1 MEKVKPMEMYL
12 HDDQLI
18 HLEAALSHSM
28 DAERVALLVSVA
40 WGLRQ
45 RDTGRA
51 LLLADEAQA
60 LMANLALSLPAMLA
74 RLQLLRAEARWLY
87 AEIREAERLASE
99 ALQLFVNAND
109 WAGVADAHWLL
120 GWIAN
125 DLGQPQQREQHWQEA
140 HQAAQEAL
148 DTERAEIIL
157 AGGALMDALRDVHF
171 ARQRWHSRFD
181 ASARGWPVALW
192 SWVANFWGV
201 YFAFS
206 NDFDQAA
213 SYFTQ
218 SYEAALETGQL
229 RRAISS
235 SLNVGITFAK
245 LSDYHSALDWMYR
258 SLDLAR
264 KCDWPGSIGY
274 ALTHTSDILRRLDQI
289 ELANQFLQEALDLL
303 RLLPASRHYAVAL
316 QQLAELE
323 LDRGQA
329 ELALD
334 LFARLEAR
342 GEALAQ
348 SQFQIEAQRG
358 QALALLQLGQA
369 ELAHSCAERALQL
382 ARNGQDQLAQ
392 IAACRTLAAIHL
404 AHELPA
410 QDEACQ
416 AASPALYYLQQ
427 AHLLSRQ
434 IVGHTLPD
442 DLEDAM
448 ADAYAAVGQHQAA
461 FEHARAANLTRQAMH
476 HSDAV
481 RHGMALQVRQHTE
494 QIHAEAEH
502 HRQLAAS
509 EAQRAEILQQASANL
524 AHLGAIGQ
532 EITAHLD
539 EAAVF
544 QVLNRHAHGLL
555 DTNAFVVYLISD
567 DGLFLERAFGLEA
580 GKALPF
586 ARIAWLESE
595 LQAAICLRE
604 RRELVV
610 DLGHTGTRPLPGTL
624 RNQSGLYAP
633 LTLGERILG
642 VMAVQSMQPFAY
654 GERQCLIFRTLCA
667 YGAIALDNAQ
677 AYRRLKETQSRLVEQ
692 EKMAALGSLVAGV
705 AHELNTPIG
714 NSLIMASSL
723 QDKTRAITRQLQ
735 QKALRR
741 SDLEL
746 FLTESRESSHLIQ
759 RGLTNAADLINSF
772 KQVAVDRTSAQ
783 RRRFNLQQ
791 TCHEISATLAN
802 HLKAG
807 AHKIEQSIPEAIELI
822 SYPGPFGQVLINL
835 INNAVL
841 HAFDQKKGGIIHMEA
856 RPAGNG
862 RVLFIFR
869 DDGHGIPEAHLKRIF
884 DPFFTTKL
892 GQGGSGLGLNISYN
906 IVTTLLGGQISV
918 ESEPGH
924 GTAFMLDLPLY
935 APYSGHD
942 G

>member
-1 MEKVKPMEMYL
+1 MEMYL
-12 HDDQLI
+12 HDDQLV

-28 DAERVALLVSVA
+28 DDERVSLLVTVA

-45 RDTGRA
+45 RDTERA
-51 LLLADEAQA
+51 LLLGDEAKA
-60 LMANLALSLPAMLA
+60 LMDNLALHRPAMQG
-74 RLQLLRAEARWLY
+74 RLHLLRAEARWLY
-87 AEIREAERLASE
+87 AETREANRLANA
-99 ALQLFVNAND
+99 ALAIFVSAAD
-109 WAGVADAHWLL
+109 WAGQADSHWLL
-120 GWIAN
+120 GWIAS
-125 DLGQPQQREQHWQEA
+125 DLGQPQQREQHWSQA
-140 HQAAQEAL
+140 HLAAQQAL

-157 AGGALMDALRDVHF
+157 AGGALMDALRDVNL
-171 ARQRWHSRFD
+171 AQQRWSSRFD
-181 ASARGWPVALW
+181 AKSLGWPVPLW

-213 SYFTQ
+213 GYFTQ
-218 SYEAALETGQL
+218 AYEAALETGQL

-264 KCDWPGSIGY
+264 TCGWPGSIGY

-289 ELANQFLQEALDLL
+289 ELANQFLQEALDSLH
-303 RLLPASRHYAVAL
+303 LLPGSRHYAVAL

-334 LFARLEAR
+334 LFTRLQAR
-342 GEALAQ
+342 GEALGQ

-358 QALALLQLGQA
+358 QALALLQLERIEPA
-369 ELAHSCAERALQL
+369 LSCAKCALQL
-382 ARNGQDQLAQ
+382 ARAVRDQLAQ

-404 AHELPA
+404 AHTLPPEAEA
-410 QDEACQ
+410 QH
-416 AASPALYYLQQ
+416 AASPALFYLQQ
-427 AHLLSRQ
+427 AHELSVQ
-434 IVGHTLPD
+434 IVGHTIPD
-442 DLEDAM
+442 DLQDAM

-461 FEHARAANLTRQAMH
+461 FHHARAANLARQTMH
-476 HSDAV
+476 HSDAA
-481 RHGMALQVRQHTE
+481 RHGMAMQVRQHTD

-502 HRQLAAS
+502 HRQLAAA

-544 QVLNRHAHGLL
+544 QVLNRHVHGLL
-555 DTNAFVVYLISD
+555 DTNAFAVYLISG

-580 GKALPF
+580 GKALPT

-595 LQAAICLRE
+595 LHAAICLRE

-610 DLGHTGTRPLPGTL
+610 DLGHASSQPLPGTL

-633 LTLGERILG
+633 LALGDRVLG
-642 VMAVQSMQPFAY
+642 VMGVQSMQTYAY

-667 YGAIALDNAQ
+667 YGAIALDNAR
-677 AYRRLKETQSRLVEQ
+677 AYRQLQEAQSRLVEQ
-692 EKMAALGSLVAGV
+692 EKLAALGSLVAGV

-723 QDKTRAITRQLQ
+723 QDKTRTITLQLQ

-746 FLTESRESSHLIQ
+746 FLTESRESARLIQ
-759 RGLTNAADLINSF
+759 RGLANAADLINSF

-802 HLKAG
+802 HLKPG
-807 AHKIEQSIPEAIELI
+807 EHKIIQSIPDDIELI

-841 HAFDQKKGGIIHMEA
+841 HAFDQKKGGVIRMEA
-856 RPAGNG
+856 RSTTSG
-862 RVLFIFR
+862 RVLFEFQ
-869 DDGHGIPEAHLKRIF
+869 DDGHGIPETHLKRIF

-906 IVTTLLGGQISV
+906 IITTLLGGQISV
-918 ESEPGH
+918 ESEPGC
-924 GTAFMLDLPLY
+924 GTRFMLDLPLH
-935 APYSGHD
+935 APNNGHEA
-942 G
+942 